1 MRAINLTRILPLFA
15 LLIGTSTA
23 ALADNEKG
31 FYVGA
36 GVGQFNV
43 KANNIEDIPGIVEE
57 FDSDDTSFRI
67 FGGWRLNKF
76 IALDLAYIDFGGPDD
91 DVNGRRVKAKVDGFA
106 PAVYGTLPL
115 GPIEGFAKV
124 GYLFY
129 DLDVEAGGE
138 EIASVSGSDEDLIYG
153 VGLGITLFER
163 LNARIEYEIIDVS
176 GNVDDADA
184 LWLTGAWRF

>member
-1 MRAINLTRILPLFA
+1 VRNPHLTRILPALA
-15 LLIGTSTA
+15 LLLCSSTA
-23 ALADNEKG
+23 VLADNEKG
-31 FYVGA
+31 FYAGA

-43 KANNIEDIPGIVEE
+43 KADNIEDIPGIVEE

-76 IALDLAYIDFGGPDD
+76 LAFDLAYIDFGGPDD
-91 DVNGRRVKAKVDGFA
+91 DVNGRNVKAEVDGFA

-115 GPIEGFAKV
+115 GPIEAFAKV

-129 DLDVEAGGE
+129 DLDVKVGGE
-138 EIASVSGSDEDLIYG
+138 KIASVSGSDEDLIYG
-153 VGLGITLFER
+153 VGLGLTLFER
-163 LNARIEYEIIDVS
+163 LNARIEYELIDVS